1 MFDTITAL
9 ATAPMLSAIAVIRVS
24 GDAALEIV
32 SRCFSKELTTMQERQ
47 IVYGYIL
54 DGQEKIDEVLLN
66 VYPGTKSYT
75 GENLVE
81 IQSHGSMIIVRQILA
96 LLVKK
101 GARIAEKGEFTAR
114 AFYHGKMDLV
124 QAEAVNDMI
133 HAKTEE
139 AKSLAL
145 LSLEGK
151 TSHAL
156 MPIKEAIADLLSHIE
171 VNIDYPEYEDIEQ
184 VTTEEVITTV
194 RTLQHMIQ
202 QLIQDGKQGQRIRD
216 GLTIAIVGKPN
227 VGKSSLLNALMEEN
241 KAIVTDI
248 AGTTRDIVEGELQ
261 FRGIPLHVLDTAG
274 IHASHD
280 QIESIGIEK
289 ANQAIEKADLVFLV
303 LDGSQEEDEEDRY
316 LLHITENKT
325 RLLIYN
331 KEDQI
336 ESTKKDQQKLYISAK
351 EGKIEALKESLWE
364 MLALDEQAYKR
375 PSFANERQLG
385 LLGKVEQELQKAKDD
400 ALQGYTLDL
409 VAVAVQEAY
418 QNILEILGESKGNDF
433 SEEIFS
439 RFCVGK

>member
-9 ATAPMLSAIAVIRVS
+9 ATAPMISAIAVIRVS
-24 GDAALEIV
+24 GQQALEVV
-32 SRCFSKELTTMQERQ
+32 SRCFSKDLTSMQERQ

-54 DGQEKIDEVLLN
+54 DEQEKIDEVLLN

-75 GENLVE
+75 GENMVE
-81 IQSHGSMIIVRQILA
+81 IQCHGSMIIVRQILSI
-96 LLVKK
+96 LVKK

-114 AFYHGKMDLV
+114 AFYNGKIDLV

-139 AKSLAL
+139 AKALAL
-145 LSLEGK
+145 LSLQGK
-151 TSHAL
+151 TSQTL
-156 MPIKEAIADLLSHIE
+156 IPIKEKIADLLSHIE

-184 VTTEEVITTV
+184 VTMEEVITTV
-194 RTLQHMIQ
+194 DSLQQSIQ
-202 QLIQDGKQGQRIRD
+202 QFIRDGKQGKRIRD
-216 GLTIAIVGKPN
+216 GVTIAIVGKPN
-227 VGKSSLLNALMEEN
+227 VGKSSLLNALMKEN

-248 AGTTRDIVEGELQ
+248 AGTTRDIVEGDIQ
-261 FRGIPLHVLDTAG
+261 IRGVPFHILDTAG
-274 IHASHD
+274 IHSSRD

-289 ANQAIEKADLVFLV
+289 ANQAIENADIVV
-303 LDGSQEEDEEDRY
+303 LLFDATKEDDEEDRA
-316 LLHITENKT
+316 LLKKTETKK
-325 RLLIYN
+325 RILLYN
-331 KEDQI
+331 KEDQVN
-336 ESTKKDQQKLYISAK
+336 ETSKNQQKLYISAK
-351 EGKIEALKESLWE
+351 EGHIDALKEKLWD

-385 LLGKVEQELQKAKDD
+385 LLGKVEQELQKAKEDVCN
-400 ALQGYTLDL
+400 GYTLDL

-418 QNILEILGESKGNDF
+418 QNLLEILGEAKGNDF